1 MGSLRFGCQATG
13 VVFQFSLRLPSSD
26 ILESWTPTEKGDRM
40 RRRLLIV
47 GLLIGLAAMLTGC
60 EVSQDDGTTN
70 PGVVGTIFYS
80 SGGNYDPVTKTFK
93 ATWNGGDFSNTY
105 FEAKLNYTE
114 EYIESFYAKQTRSG
128 LWGAW
133 TYVHEIRGNNI
144 LYSYTDG
151 NSRYFIVDGSDAH
164 VIISEISYK
173 AWSTSLG
180 SAQNPVE
187 WVSSPGALTGDTS
200 DIITIRLD
208 S

>member
-1 MGSLRFGCQATG
+1 
-13 VVFQFSLRLPSSD
+13 
-26 ILESWTPTEKGDRM
+26 
-40 RRRLLIV
+40 
-47 GLLIGLAAMLTGC
+47 MLTGC
-60 EVSQDDGTTN
+60 EVLDQIMDAIAGIGGPGGGTGGTGTVVSGRMEFHLAATISQDDGTTN

>member
-1 MGSLRFGCQATG
+1 
-13 VVFQFSLRLPSSD
+13 
-26 ILESWTPTEKGDRM
+26 M

-60 EVSQDDGTTN
+60 EVLDQIMDAIAGIGGPGGGTGGTGTVVSGRMEFHLAATISQDDGTTN